1 MIESIVKKLGKLK
14 YILVAGMLL
23 VSVLGESS
31 AIFATDAAGDGAS
44 NQPEETVIGGTDIS
58 GSSEAAVVVET
69 ISEPAAESEAGTDE
83 VTEASNG
90 LSEDATEGEETSDAA
105 SEENTEVIDANISAD
120 VPAETD
126 EAEAKEEAKA
136 EPSEVAAEEGNTLL
150 TDVVPTNAPYTTA
163 VYGNMITDLVPTHAP
178 VQQSV
183 SGEAIGVSSTP
194 SDEELILPVRAAD
207 VVSMVLPVI
216 PDGMFDYTLDPL
228 GLLYEYGVEK
238 EKYDG
243 SSLYFKGNGDVL
255 YTDTSAPAIAKNKSS
270 VPILMYVSIQVENP
284 YGWDMDY
291 KNINEVAADEKP
303 AVGFSLIPV
312 TLSGDTPVYHK
323 DKEVSIDENGHA
335 EFILYLPGDESNFD
349 EIGGNLVEKADASW
363 FSAGFAVRG
372 ACGENGDWT
381 DIYEKSANGENITLH
396 ISYRMATLTESQ
408 TNAMESGLYSF
419 DGETCVIGF

>member
-58 GSSEAAVVVET
+58 GSSEAAVVET

-90 LSEDATEGEETSDAA
+90 LLEDATEGEETSDAA

-136 EPSEVAAEEGNTLL
+136 EPSEVAAEEENTLL

-291 KNINEVAADEKP
+291 KNINDVAADEKP

-408 TNAMESGLYSF
+408 TNAMESGLYSL

>member
-1 MIESIVKKLGKLK
+1 MIESIVRKLSKFK
-14 YILVAGMLL
+14 YILVAVVLL
-23 VSVLGESS
+23 ISILGESS

-44 NQPEETVIGGTDIS
+44 SQPEETVFGGADIS
-58 GSSEAAVVVET
+58 GNSEAVVVEPV
-69 ISEPAAESEAGTDE
+69 SEPVAEPEAGTDE
-83 VTEASNG
+83 VTEASKG
-90 LSEDATEGEETSDAA
+90 TAEDATEGEETSDAA

-150 TDVVPTNAPYTTA
+150 TDVVPTNAPYSTA
-163 VYGNMITDLVPTHAP
+163 VYNGMITDVVPTHTP

-183 SGEAIGVSSTP
+183 SGETVGYSSTP
-194 SDEELILPVRAAD
+194 SDSELQLPVRAAD

-216 PDGMFDYTLDPL
+216 PEGMFDYTLDPL
-228 GLLYEYGVEK
+228 CLLKDYGVEK

-243 SSLYFKGNGDVL
+243 SSLYFKGDGEIL

-270 VPILMYVSIQVENP
+270 VPILMYISIQVENP
-284 YGWDMDY
+284 YGWNIDY
-291 KNINEVAADEKP
+291 KNINEVNGDVNP
-303 AVGFSLIPV
+303 SVGFSIIPV
-312 TLSGDTPVYHK
+312 TMNGDTPVYHK
-323 DKEVSIDENGHA
+323 DKEISVDESGHA
-335 EFILYLPGDESNFD
+335 ELLLYLPGDESNFD

-372 ACGENGDWT
+372 ACGENSDWT
-381 DIYEKSANGENITLH
+381 DIYERSAEGESITLR